1 MLTKD
6 DYFKQKEEL
15 ENISKQYLDNI
26 KSGVYRSRRK
36 DVSAY
41 FGIKNIFMDDIAS
54 QINKIKTKTSPFV
67 HLDLCGRLNAFS
79 LGADVSYM
87 FTLGASYKGVNSIS
101 NEFLV
106 DGDIFNNADYQN
118 LLNIISKNNHKVS
131 FITFE
136 IISALKKYEGNGV
149 LNNSSPLVNSVLK
162 KRLDSSLKLL
172 EREGIMYL
180 SSPFSIG
187 RNEDFIVN
195 INGNYEKEI
204 EELSVTKGIVDIA
217 KKNNCEVKYRN
228 SFVHGPFYL
237 IIKN

>member
-1 MLTKD
+1 MLTRNE
-6 DYFKQKEEL
+6 YFKQKEEL
-15 ENISKQYLDNI
+15 ESISQKYLSEI
-26 KSGVYRSRRK
+26 KSGQYRSRRNG
-36 DVSAY
+36 VSNY
-41 FGIKNIFMDDIAS
+41 NGINNVFMDDIAS
-54 QINKIKTKTSPFV
+54 HISKIKNKNKPLV

-87 FTLGASYKGVNSIS
+87 FTLGASHKNVNLGS

-106 DGDIFNNADYQN
+106 DGDIFNNNDYQN

-136 IISALKKYEGNGV
+136 IIAAFRKYEGNGI
-149 LNNSSPLVNSVLK
+149 LNESSPLVNHILK

-172 EREGIMYL
+172 EKDGIMYL
-180 SSPFSIG
+180 SSPFHIG
-187 RNEDFIVN
+187 RKEDFIVN

-204 EELSVTKGIVDIA
+204 GELSVTKGIVNIA
-217 KKNNCEVKYRN
+217 KKNNCEVKYADAYR
-228 SFVHGPFYL
+228 GPFYL